1 MNAALD
7 IARRY
12 LGGRVGYQHG
22 GSVAVGPIL
31 GPTGGREDAK
41 PVDVESGSYVLPAD
55 IVSGAGGGNTLSGH
69 QALERV
75 FGKSDPARA
84 TGGPVPIRISD
95 GEHVLTREQV
105 ERVGGGDYQ
114 KGCRILD
121 AFVKKQRA
129 QTISTLKS
137 LPGPAKA

>member
-1 MNAALD
+1 M
-7 IARRY
+7 
-12 LGGRVGYQHG
+12 GGRVGYQHG

-55 IVSGAGGGNTLSGH
+55 FVSSLGTGNTAAGH
-69 QALERV
+69 EMIEQV

-105 ERVGGGDYQ
+105 ERTGGGDYAQ
-114 KGCRILD
+114 GCRILD
-121 AFVKKQRA
+121 ALVKKRRA
-129 QTISTLKS
+129 ETIQTLKG
-137 LPGPAKA
+137 LPGPAKG